1 MSQRYLLSFFL
12 LFKRD
17 NQINMK
23 PFSSTLHKR
32 PIGRS
37 ICASGAEAF
46 LPLLRRLS
54 LLSRIVRPLSCSVLA
69 TLLIGATVPRSSLSQ
84 TPVEPSNPP
93 LLGAGVAPTHLAGR
107 VVDQAGRPRANVE
120 IQVKDPNGDLVR
132 TFRTNELGRYCIAG
146 MTPGQYSLT
155 NDPARS
161 AYDGQTVVAFIPQEG
176 LYIDWRVAADS
187 AIAIATPLGES
198 VDCEKFLAG
207 ESLLERIFGVVSG
220 DTLAAGSV
228 VAGLGSI
235 VGVTVG
241 TTTGS
246 VASPSQ

>member
-12 LFKRD
+12 LFERD
-17 NQINMK
+17 NQTQMNHS
-23 PFSSTLHKR
+23 SSTLHKR
-32 PIGRS
+32 PMGRL

-46 LPLLRRLS
+46 LPLLSRLS
-54 LLSRIVRPLSCSVLA
+54 LLRRIVRPLSCSVLA
-69 TLLIGATVPRSSLSQ
+69 MLLIGATAPRILLSQ
-84 TPVEPSNPP
+84 TPVGLNNPP
-93 LLGAGVAPTHLAGR
+93 LLGTGVPPTHLAGR
-107 VVDQAGRPRANVE
+107 VVDQAGRPRVNVE
-120 IQVKDPNGDLVR
+120 IQVKDPNGNLVR
-132 TFRTNELGRYCIAG
+132 TFHTNELGRYCIAD

-155 NDPARS
+155 HEPARP

-198 VDCEKFLAG
+198 LDCEKFLAG

-220 DTLAAGSV
+220 DTLAAGSIF
-228 VAGLGSI
+228 GGIGSV

-241 TTTGS
+241 ARTGP

>member
-12 LFKRD
+12 LFERD
-17 NQINMK
+17 NQIKMIHS
-23 PFSSTLHKR
+23 SSTSNKR
-32 PIGRS
+32 TIGRL

-46 LPLLRRLS
+46 LPLVSRLS
-54 LLSRIVRPLSCSVLA
+54 LPSRIVRPLTCSILA
-69 TLLIGATVPRSSLSQ
+69 TLLIGTTAPRILLSQ
-84 TPVEPSNPP
+84 TPVEPSNRA
-93 LLGAGVAPTHLAGR
+93 LLSAGVAPTHLAGR
-107 VVDQAGRPRANVE
+107 VVDQAGRPRINVE
-120 IQVKDPNGDLVR
+120 IQVKDPNGNLVR
-132 TFRTNELGRYCIAG
+132 TFRTNELGRYCIAD

-155 NDPARS
+155 HEPTRP

-187 AIAIATPLGES
+187 AIAIATPLGETLN
-198 VDCEKFLAG
+198 CEKFLAG

-220 DTLAAGSV
+220 DTLAAG
-228 VAGLGSI
+228 AIFGGIGSI

-241 TTTGS
+241 APTGS